1 MGKIWNKLK
10 RDQGIILAF
19 VVFIAVSAAATA
31 YLIVGKPAI
40 SKIDIAVAG
49 SSFCAL
55 VALFLLARSVLTRK
69 SAQQEETPKGCYLSH
84 EEPFGC

>member
-1 MGKIWNKLK
+1 MGIWNKLK
-10 RDQGIILAF
+10 KDHNFILVFVIF
-19 VVFIAVSAAATA
+19 VVVAAAATT

-40 SKIDIAVAG
+40 SKIDIAVAS

-55 VALFLLARSVLTRK
+55 VALFFLARSVLIRK
-69 SAQQEETPKGCYLSH
+69 SAPKGCYLGH